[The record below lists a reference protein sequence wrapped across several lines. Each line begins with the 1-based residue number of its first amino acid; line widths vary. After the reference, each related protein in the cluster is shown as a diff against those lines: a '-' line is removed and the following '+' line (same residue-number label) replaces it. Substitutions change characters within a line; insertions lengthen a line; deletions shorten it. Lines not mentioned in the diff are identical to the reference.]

1 MYNTLK
7 KLLSV
12 TALATGEAAVCS
24 VIKEMMAPLCN
35 EIYTD
40 PVGNL
45 ICLKKGTGE
54 GKQKIMLCA
63 HCDEN
68 GFAVT
73 YAENNGI
80 LRFDMCGETDLTAAA
95 YGDVV
100 FENGVKG
107 ILIPE
112 GTELNARRMHID
124 IGAKDQKDALKK
136 IKLGDFCAP
145 AHRLIKQCTNV
156 CGTALDGRLA
166 CAVLIKTAEALGEC
180 KDDIYFVFTG
190 RQTVGFRGA
199 CAAVYNVAPHIAIN
213 VGLCPEEKCTCGNG
227 AAIKLKDAA
236 TVCDRE
242 LCFALE
248 EAAKSAKL
256 PYQFEINTK
265 TASEATSLQT
275 TGAGAVVGG
284 VSIPCKRLHT
294 TAELAS
300 LKDAEG
306 AMKLLCAYLE
316 GRR

>member
-7 KLLSV
+7 TLCLIPSISGREERIREK
-12 TALATGEAAVCS
+12 
-24 VIKEMMAPLCN
+24 IKEMISPLTDEC
-35 EIYTD
+35 YTD
-40 PVGNL
+40 NLGNL
-45 ICLKKGTGE
+45 IAVKRGNTKNSDSKK
-54 GKQKIMLCA
+54 KIMLCA
-63 HCDEN
+63 QCDEN

-145 AHRLIKQCTNV
+145 AHRLIKQGTNV

-199 CAAVYNVAPHIAIN
+199 
-213 VGLCPEEKCTCGNG
+213 
-227 AAIKLKDAA
+227 
-236 TVCDRE
+236 
-242 LCFALE
+242 
-248 EAAKSAKL
+248 
-256 PYQFEINTK
+256 
-265 TASEATSLQT
+265 
-275 TGAGAVVGG
+275 
-284 VSIPCKRLHT
+284 
-294 TAELAS
+294 
-300 LKDAEG
+300 
-306 AMKLLCAYLE
+306 
-316 GRR
+316 